1 MRLIEETLMREMEI
15 KGLHSRFLEGHQSIT
30 SFLFGLWEKA
40 HKEENRGV
48 FISLLS
54 KKQLEKYTETLEED
68 LRLNPGIFLH
78 KPLFGVPFAVS
89 DAIDIM
95 GTPTTLAC
103 PDISTTGFENALIID
118 LLLEAG
124 AVPLGKANMDQ
135 FSLGTTG
142 LSSPFPQPIN
152 ATHPDFIPGG
162 SCSGAAI
169 AVAKNIVS
177 FAIGVDCLGSGL
189 ISGAMNGVI
198 SAKATRGLI
207 SMHGVFPTSPSLDS
221 LCLYSSSHE
230 DIRTI
235 SQILWKYDPNNPYSR
250 EPRRILSDKTPFFPH
265 RLAIP
270 LEEQLHFGE
279 DQQGKDLWLD
289 MIRHWEEQEVEIVPI
304 DFAPFFRASALIMQ
318 GPWLAEAWASLEEYV
333 DNSDVAIHPDIREI
347 LEKGKTAEAKDLFR
361 HRWEIEAIQQQIIGL
376 RMHVDGFLLPSLPHY
391 LTVEAARASNLAEL
405 EALNKFSGFLNI
417 LGLCGLS
424 VPFRSYAQGLPWSY
438 NLIGF
443 PGYDLA
449 IQSWAHDFHHY
460 GHTRRIEL
468 AVPGAF
474 QKGLEFNRELTKVGG
489 QYVRDAQ
496 TSPNYRMFITGED
509 QEAIPGLARIREG
522 NSFPIE
528 IWSIPVDE
536 FAKFVQSIPPPLGVG
551 KLELS
556 DQSWVS
562 GILCASAE
570 TLSDISTFG
579 GWRNYIMSRKLG
591 SGV

>member
-1 MRLIEETLMREMEI
+1 MREMEI
-15 KGLHSRFLEGHQSIT
+15 KGLHSHFLEGQHSIT

-40 HKEENRGV
+40 QKEENRGV

-54 KKQLEKYTETLEED
+54 KKQLEKYAETLEEE
-68 LRLNPGIFLH
+68 LRLNPGIFLQ
-78 KPLFGVPFAVS
+78 KPLFGVPFVVS
-89 DAIDIM
+89 DAIDIL

-103 PDISTTGFENALIID
+103 PDLSASSFENALVID

-142 LSSPFPQPIN
+142 LSTPFPLPAN
-152 ATHPDFIPGG
+152 AAHPDYIPGG

-169 AVAKNIVS
+169 AVAKSIAS
-177 FAIGVDCLGSGL
+177 FAIGVDSLGSGF

-207 SMHGVFPTSPSLDS
+207 SMHGIFPTSPSLDS
-221 LCLYSSSHE
+221 LCLYSTSHE

-270 LEEQLHFGE
+270 LEDQLQFGE
-279 DQQGKDLWLD
+279 DRQGKELWLD

-333 DNSDVAIHPDIREI
+333 DNSEVAIHPDIREI

-376 RMHVDGFLLPSLPHY
+376 RMHVDGFVLPALPQY
-391 LTVEAARASNLAEL
+391 LTIQEARASNIEEL
-405 EALNKFSGFLNI
+405 EALNRYSGFLNI
-417 LGLCGLS
+417 LGMCGIS
-424 VPFRSYAQGLPWSY
+424 VPFRSHSQGLPWSF
-438 NLIGF
+438 NLVGF

-449 IQSWAHDFHHY
+449 IQSWSHDFHHY
-460 GHTRRIEL
+460 GHTRRIEM
-468 AVPGAF
+468 AVGGAF
-474 QKGLEFNRELTKVGG
+474 QKGLELNKELTRIGG
-489 QYVRDAQ
+489 QFVREDLTA
-496 TSPNYRMFITGED
+496 PHYRMLLMGEEE
-509 QEAIPGLARIREG
+509 EAIPGLARVKEG
-522 NSFPIE
+522 GSFPVE
-528 IWSIPVDE
+528 IWSLPVDD
-536 FAKFVQSIPPPLGVG
+536 FAKFIQNIPPPLSVG

-556 DQSWVS
+556 DQSWIT
-562 GILCASAE
+562 GILCSSAE
-570 TLSDISTFG
+570 DLPDISTFG
-579 GWRNYIMSRKLG
+579 GWRNYLMSRRLR